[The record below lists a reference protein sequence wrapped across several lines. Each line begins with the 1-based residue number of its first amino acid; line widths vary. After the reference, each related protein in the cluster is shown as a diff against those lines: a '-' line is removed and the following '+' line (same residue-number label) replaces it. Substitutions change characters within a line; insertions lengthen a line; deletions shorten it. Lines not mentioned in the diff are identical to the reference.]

1 LIFIIQNSN
10 FNPIPDGFHKKVNV
24 DGGGLKVD
32 KDKDEMEF
40 AHTYFVRKQPQFLDR
55 IKRKIADTGRGATK
69 SSPDVINKVLGDVKT
84 VKNRQENLD
93 SKLGAMKR
101 ENEALWREL
110 AVLRQKHLKQQQIV
124 NKVFYSSFQY
134 KLEGL

>member
-1 LIFIIQNSN
+1 LLI
-10 FNPIPDGFHKKVNV
+10 PIFPDGFHKKVNV

-40 AHTYFVRKQPQFLDR
+40 AHTYFVRNQPQFLDR
-55 IKRKIADTGRGATK
+55 IKRKIADTGRGASK

-93 SKLGAMKR
+93 NKLGAMKR

-124 NKVFYSSFQY
+124 NKVFYRTRQKSD
-134 KLEGL
+134 GL